1 MAFGGTL
8 LDRRSL
14 IAGLA
19 LLGAL
24 MPVRAVAAARATAAA
39 EEVVQRL
46 VDRLW
51 QVLAEQGVGALDEQG
66 LLAVLEEGTDLTLLG
81 RLVLGRYWRDANPR
95 QRTMYLQLFR
105 RYMVQTFVQRLRQ
118 YAGNEA
124 GQPGP
129 AFQVVASRPVGNSD
143 ILVQSRVLP
152 SGGQPLR
159 VDWRLRERPDGPVV
173 IDLIVEGISLLVT
186 QRSEFAAVLER
197 TGVDGLLTELNARVT
212 QPTQPT

>member
-1 MAFGGTL
+1 MATSWKS

-19 LLGAL
+19 LIGAL
-24 MPVRAVAAARATAAA
+24 VPARVGRAVPPTAAA

-51 QVLAEQGVGALDEQG
+51 QLLTEQGVGAVDEQD
-66 LLAVLEEGTDLTLLG
+66 LLAALEEGTDLTLLG
-81 RLVLGRYWRDANPR
+81 RLVLGRYWRDANPQ
-95 QRTMYLQLFR
+95 QRTMYLHLFR

-118 YAGNEA
+118 YVSNDP
-124 GQPGP
+124 GQRAP
-129 AFQVVASRPVGNSD
+129 AFQVVASRPVGNWD

-152 SGGQPLR
+152 PGSQPLR
-159 VDWRLRERPDGPVV
+159 VDWRLRDRPEGPVV
-173 IDLIVEGISLLVT
+173 IDLIIEGISLLVT

-197 TGVDGLLTELNARVT
+197 AGVDGLLAELNARVT
-212 QPTQPT
+212 QPT

>member
-1 MAFGGTL
+1 MALGGTL
-8 LDRRSL
+8 FDRRSL

-24 MPVRAVAAARATAAA
+24 MPVRAVGAARATAAA

-152 SGGQPLR
+152 SGRQPLR

>member
-1 MAFGGTL
+1 MALGGTL
-8 LDRRSL
+8 FDRRSL
-14 IAGLA
+14 IAGVA
-19 LLGAL
+19 LLGA
-24 MPVRAVAAARATAAA
+24 MPMRAVGAARATAAS
-39 EEVVQRL
+39 EEVVKRL
-46 VDRLW
+46 IDRLW
-51 QVLAEQGVGALDEQG
+51 RLLAEQGGGQLNEQD

-124 GQPGP
+124 GQPSP
-129 AFQVVASRPVGNSD
+129 AFEVVASRPVGNMD

-152 SGGQPLR
+152 SGSQPLR

-173 IDLIVEGISLLVT
+173 IDLVIEGISLLVT

-212 QPTQPT
+212 QPT

>member
-1 MAFGGTL
+1 MALGGTL
-8 LDRRSL
+8 FDRRSL

-24 MPVRAVAAARATAAA
+24 VPGRALGAARATATA
-39 EEVVQRL
+39 EEVVERL

-51 QVLAEQGVGALDEQG
+51 GLLAEQGAGALDEQG
-66 LLAVLEEGTDLTLLG
+66 LLAALEDGTDLTLLG
-81 RLVLGRYWRDANPR
+81 RLVLGRYWRDANHR

-105 RYMVQTFVQRLRQ
+105 RYMVQTFAQRLRQ
-118 YAGNEA
+118 YVGNDPNQAGPVFE
-124 GQPGP
+124 
-129 AFQVVASRPVGNSD
+129 VVSSHPVGNMD

-152 SGGQPLR
+152 PGGQPLR
-159 VDWRLRERPDGPVV
+159 VDWRLRERPDGPVI
-173 IDLIVEGISLLVT
+173 IDLVIEGISLLVT

-212 QPTQPT
+212 QPI

>member
-1 MAFGGTL
+1 MALGGTL

-24 MPVRAVAAARATAAA
+24 MPGHAVGAARATAAA
-39 EEVVQRL
+39 EAVVERL
-46 VDRLW
+46 VHRLW
-51 QVLAEQGVGALDEQG
+51 RLLAEQGAGALDEQG
-66 LLAVLEEGTDLTLLG
+66 LLAALEDGTDLTLLG
-81 RLVLGRYWRDANPR
+81 RLVLGRYWRDAHPR

-105 RYMVQTFVQRLRQ
+105 RYMVQTFAQRLRQ
-118 YAGNEA
+118 YVGNDPD
-124 GQPGP
+124 QPGP
-129 AFQVVASRPVGNSD
+129 VFQVVGSHPVGTMD

-152 SGGQPLR
+152 PGGQPLR
-159 VDWRLRERPDGPVV
+159 VDWRLRERPEGPVV

-197 TGVDGLLTELNARVT
+197 TGVDGLLSELNTRVT
-212 QPTQPT
+212 QPT